1 MKITREEIGGA
12 VGAAIFSVLLLLV
25 LLFSF
30 FEINAHADE
39 LEGVPVM
46 FGSMED
52 AFGEME
58 PPYEDFTP
66 EPRVEPEVAEYSPE
80 APLITQD
87 VEETINVAA
96 RREEEQRRRQQE
108 EQRRIEEEARR
119 KREEEQR
126 RQNEINKQM
135 AGLFG
140 EEAGSRGETE
150 GTGTQGVSTGSS
162 TEGAAS
168 GLGGRGSYDLGGRS
182 LGRGGL
188 QLPSYSADD
197 YGKIVVDIIVD
208 PQGNVIQA
216 DIGRGTDTPNSAL
229 RNEALRA
236 ARRTKFNAINS
247 VNNQKGTITYN
258 FTLK

>member
-30 FEINAHADE
+30 FEINAHSDE

-150 GTGTQGVSTGSS
+150 GTGTQGVSTGSGA
-162 TEGAAS
+162 EGGKS
-168 GLGGRGSYDLGGRS
+168 GFGGEGDRYDLGGRKV
-182 LGRGGL
+182 GRGGL
-188 QLPSYSADD
+188 IKPNYSVNDE
-197 YGKIVVDIIVD
+197 GVVVVRIKVD
-208 PQGNVIQA
+208 PQGNVSEATIAQ
-216 DIGRGTDTPNSAL
+216 GTTAPSTLHEEARKAAL
-229 RNEALRA
+229 
-236 ARRTKFNAINS
+236 RTKFEP
-247 VNNQKGTITYN
+247 VNQLTDVYGTITYN
-258 FTLK
+258 FRLR